1 MPVTNLQEFHSQ
13 NVERDVATLAPEI
26 NASYEELYKIPVVTM
41 TSIASI
47 HNSKTFARPST
58 AAPA

>member
-1 MPVTNLQEFHSQ
+1 VPVTNLQEFHSQ
-13 NVERDVATLAPEI
+13 NAGRDVATLATEI
-26 NASYEELYKIPVVTM
+26 NASYEGLYKVPAVIV